1 MGYWGDAARTSERY
15 RPSPEHKPGGAA
27 PDTAVWS
34 GDLVRRDAHGFLYF
48 IARNDAQ
55 IKSSGYRISPEE
67 IEEIIHESGLVSEV
81 AAVGVPDDALGETI
95 TLVVVPAVTPFLART
110 LLSWCKQR
118 LPSYMVPH
126 RIIVQTDIPRNA
138 NGKFDRG
145 ALRET
150 LVGAP
155 NNQARPI

>member
-1 MGYWGDAARTSERY
+1 MNPANLYMSAHASRWVTGVMQREPLSA
-15 RPSPEHKPGGAA
+15 RPSPEQNLAA

-34 GDLVRRDAHGFLYF
+34 GTSCDAMHTAFF

-67 IEEIIHESGLVSEV
+67 IEETIHESGFVSEV

-95 TLVVVPAVTPFLART
+95 TLVVVPAVTPFLAQA

-118 LPSYMVPH
+118 LPGYMVPH

-138 NGKFDRG
+138 NGKFDRV
-145 ALRET
+145 ALRE
-150 LVGAP
+150 AP
-155 NNQARPI
+155 

>member
-1 MGYWGDAARTSERY
+1 M
-15 RPSPEHKPGGAA
+15 
-27 PDTAVWS
+27 
-34 GDLVRRDAHGFLYF
+34 RRDAHGFLYF

-67 IEEIIHESGLVSEV
+67 IEETIHESGFVSEV
-81 AAVGVPDDALGETI
+81 AAVGVPHDALGETI
-95 TLVVVPAVTPFLART
+95 TLVVVPAVTPFLAQT

-118 LPSYMVPH
+118 LPGYMVPH

-138 NGKFDRG
+138 NGKFDRV
-145 ALRET
+145 ALREA
-150 LVGAP
+150 LVSAS